1 LQSVPTYLFSVAS
14 PQAQIAF
21 TVLIIAF
28 WGSEAVIA
36 SRARARGMDRTNH
49 RGSLRLVS
57 IVFPISWWAG
67 VALIRVPHASFGS
80 ARIFDSG
87 LLLMASGQLLRW
99 WSIATLGRLST
110 VKVSAADRLLIDTGP
125 YRFVRH
131 PSCTAILLVHLG
143 AGLCFGNVLT
153 AAVLVL
159 PVAAALLYRMHV
171 EETELLH
178 ELGPS
183 YLDYIARTRRLIPLI
198 Y

>member
-1 LQSVPTYLFSVAS
+1 MSTYLFGFAS
-14 PQAQIAF
+14 PHAQIAF
-21 TVLIIAF
+21 AVLFIAF

-36 SRARARGMDRTNH
+36 SRARARGTDRTDR
-49 RGSLRLVS
+49 RGSVRALS
-57 IVFPISWWAG
+57 IVFPICWWAG

-87 LLLMASGQLLRW
+87 LLLMAWGQLLRW

-110 VKVSAADRLLIDTGP
+110 VRASAEDRRLIDTGP

-131 PSCTAILLVHLG
+131 PSYTAILLVHLG

-153 AAVLVL
+153 VAVLVL

-171 EETELLH
+171 EETELVH